1 VADYLTEYN
10 RLSKPLLQQISE
22 DGYGDAQSSP
32 GGDSS
37 GGSGGGGGQSY
48 MGGQADLTPLKNKAR
63 EAVEALNDVQRACDS
78 GRAEDAME
86 AMRRARAV
94 IDSALG
100 GSLGAHGASMPSS
113 GGYGG
118 R

>member
-1 VADYLTEYN
+1 VSDYLKEYK
-10 RLSKPLLQQISE
+10 RLSKPLLQQINE
-22 DGYGDAQSSP
+22 QGFGA
-32 GGDSS
+32 S
-37 GGSGGGGGQSY
+37 GSAGQSY

-63 EAVEALNDVQRACDS
+63 EAVEALNDALKACDS

-94 IDSALG
+94 IDAGLG
-100 GSLGAHGASMPSS
+100 SGLGAHGAAMPT
-113 GGYGG
+113 GGPNGHG

>member
-1 VADYLTEYN
+1 MADYLKEYK

-22 DGYGDAQSSP
+22 QGYGDPTAV
-32 GGDSS
+32 
-37 GGSGGGGGQSY
+37 GQSY

-63 EAVEALNDVQRACDS
+63 EAVEALNDALKACDA

-94 IDSALG
+94 IDAGLG
-100 GSLGAHGASMPSS
+100 AGLGAHGAAVPP
-113 GGYGG
+113 GGPAGG
-118 R
+118 FGR

>member
-1 VADYLTEYN
+1 MSNYLKEYK

-22 DGYGDAQSSP
+22 NGYGNGQTQSP
-32 GGDSS
+32 GGS
-37 GGSGGGGGQSY
+37 SY

-78 GRAEDAME
+78 GRAEDAQE

-100 GSLGAHGASMPSS
+100 GSLGAHGAAMPSGGGS